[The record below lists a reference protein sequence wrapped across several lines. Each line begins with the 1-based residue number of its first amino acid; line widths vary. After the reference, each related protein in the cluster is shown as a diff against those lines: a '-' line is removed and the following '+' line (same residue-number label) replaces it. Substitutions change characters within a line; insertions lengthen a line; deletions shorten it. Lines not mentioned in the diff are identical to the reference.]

1 MIASAI
7 AFVAGAWS
15 VSWLPALP
23 AIGWLSVALPLA
35 LAAWF
40 WRGARPAAAAA
51 LGFALAIVAAHG
63 RLEASSS
70 PALAGD
76 RDVVLV
82 GEVSG
87 LPDVGARRVRFRLD
101 VAEASLDGRSVAVPD
116 SVRLSWYGDERV
128 VPGPGE
134 RWRLSARLRAP
145 RGSRNPGAFDYERW
159 LFREGI
165 GATGY
170 VRGEPVAQ
178 RLAPAWAPLARARG
192 MLWRRLVELTR
203 GHEHAGILRA
213 LAVGDRDAIDATT
226 WDRLIATGTNHLVAI
241 SGLHIGLLAGAGFA
255 LGAPL
260 WRFAAPLRRRWP
272 RPVCQ
277 AVCALGLATLYAG
290 LAGFALPTQRA
301 LIMLGVGLGAIL
313 WRRRARPAEGIALAA
328 IAVVAFDPLAPMGS
342 AFWLSFGA
350 VASILYLVAG
360 RLGRPRRLAGWV
372 RLQLAIGVALLRVL
386 VVAVGH
392 APVMSPLVNLLAVPW
407 VSLAVVPPT
416 LTGAAL
422 APLWPGAAAVALGV
436 ADAALTP
443 LALLL
448 QGAEGLEIARVQ
460 RASPPPALA
469 AISAVG
475 AAALLAPRGIPGR
488 LAALAMLAPLVLWSP
503 PRPQEGAVWLDVLDV
518 GQGLAVVVRTREHT
532 LVYDTGPRFSPRFD
546 AGEAMV
552 VPFLR
557 QAGTDS
563 VDALVV
569 SHAHDDHAG
578 GLDSVAAVY
587 PPQRVLS
594 GEPHRLDR
602 PSRFCAAGDA
612 WTWDGVRF
620 RFVHPTRSD
629 GFVGNNASC
638 VLRISSAGGTALL
651 TGDIETPAERA
662 LVERGG
668 PVDADVVVAP
678 HHGSATS
685 STPALVERVD
695 PTWVLYSVGW
705 SNQWAMPADAVVG
718 RWRPAGFART
728 DCGGALHLRLRPR
741 SGVAAPQ
748 AYRERRRRFWH
759 AGCDGAGTSGTMQA
773 VSRPGAAAQ
782 TGE

>member
-1 MIASAI
+1 MIACAL
-7 AFVAGAWS
+7 AFVTGAWS
-15 VSWLPALP
+15 VTWLTALP
-23 AIGWLSVALPLA
+23 AIGWLTLVLPL
-35 LAAWF
+35 LVAARY
-40 WRGARPAAAAA
+40 WRAARPVAAAAV
-51 LGFALAIVAAHG
+51 GFAVAVGAAQA
-63 RLEASSS
+63 RLEPAAS

-87 LPDVGARRVRFRLD
+87 LADVGERRVRFRLD
-101 VAEASLDGRSVAVPD
+101 VTEATVDGRSVAAPAT
-116 SVRLSWYGDERV
+116 VRLSWYGDERV
-128 VPGPGE
+128 APTPGE
-134 RWRLSARLRAP
+134 RWRLSARLRRP
-145 RGSRNPGAFDYERW
+145 RGSQNPGAFDYERW

-170 VRGEPVAQ
+170 VQDEPPAE
-178 RLAPAWAPLARARG
+178 RLAPAWSPIARARG
-192 MLWRRLVELTR
+192 ALWQRVTDLTR
-203 GHEHAGILRA
+203 DHEHAGVLRA
-213 LAVGDRDAIDATT
+213 LALGDRDAIDPAT

-260 WRFAAPLRRRWP
+260 WRYVRALHRRWP
-272 RPVCQ
+272 RPVVQ
-277 AVCALGLATLYAG
+277 AVCALALASVYAG

-301 LIMLGVGLGAIL
+301 LIMLAVGLGAIL
-313 WRRRARPAEGIALAA
+313 ARRRVRPAEGMALAA
-328 IAVVAFDPLAPMGS
+328 IAVVTVDPLAPMGS

-372 RLQLAIGVALLRVL
+372 RLQLAIGVALMPIL
-386 VVAVGH
+386 VVAFGH
-392 APVMSPLVNLLAVPW
+392 APLISPLVNLFAVPW

-416 LTGAAL
+416 LAGTAL
-422 APLWPGAAAVALGV
+422 APLWPTAAELVLTA

-443 LALLL
+443 LSVLLRW
-448 QGAEGLEIARVQ
+448 AADLEIARLQ
-460 RASPPPALA
+460 RASPPVPLALIA
-469 AISAVG
+469 AIGAV
-475 AAALLAPRGIPGR
+475 ALLAPLGVPGR
-488 LAALAMLAPLVLWSP
+488 LASVAMVLPLALWSP
-503 PRPQEGAVWLDVLDV
+503 DRPSEGAVWLDVLDV

-578 GLDSVAAVY
+578 GLASIAAVY
-587 PPQRVLS
+587 PPERVYS
-594 GEPHRLDR
+594 GEPHRLAGE
-602 PSRFCAAGDA
+602 SRFCAAGEG
-612 WTWDGVRF
+612 WRWDGVRF
-620 RFVHPTRSD
+620 RFLHPARSD
-629 GFVGNNASC
+629 GFVDNNASC
-638 VLRISSAGGTALL
+638 VLRITGAGGTALL
-651 TGDIETPAERA
+651 TGDIEAPAERA
-662 LVERGG
+662 LVAREAS
-668 PVDADVVVAP
+668 VAADVVVAP

-695 PTWVLYSVGW
+695 PDWVLYSVGR
-705 SNQWAMPADAVVG
+705 SNQWAMPDPAVVE

-728 DCGGALHLRLRPR
+728 DCGGALHVRMRPR
-741 SGVAAPQ
+741 AGVATPQ

-759 AGCDGAGTSGTMQA
+759 AGCDRAGTSGTMQA
-773 VSRPGAAAQ
+773 VSRPGPAAHM
-782 TGE
+782 GE